1 MDGRCLSMSGSAQL
15 LYQFTASQLSTQT
28 IINIKL
34 SAVITS
40 SGPPG
45 GLRLHRL
52 RGWTGN
58 LVFQPRFLCTGL
70 LFTSEMMNSA
80 RITNFT
86 LKSPLNY
93 SVFSWSEIFCKN
105 KIAKQYRLTGSST
118 CLANNTIGSIQKTH
132 TAHTELQVA
141 EPDFIQWS
149 MFFCLFAHLFYVH

>member
-1 MDGRCLSMSGSAQL
+1 MRGRVHQTVCLLSWMDGSCLSMSGSAQL

-141 EPDFIQWS
+141 ELDLVP
-149 MFFCLFAHLFYVH
+149 